1 MLLHRCDCVEAE
13 LKIQIADIFV
23 DGDPKSYITQT
34 IGPSKEEI
42 EQFDTYFQSPI
53 NNFYITDE
61 ALRIRRILS
70 QGENERIELT
80 YKGPKMGTEMKVREE
95 ITSGIDSHFETIKI
109 LEQLG
114 FSIVMEVSKRRTNW
128 WKQPITLSLDDVE
141 GLGKFIEV
149 EILTSN
155 SHSTLHN
162 DKKRLLE
169 FTRGLFPKWNGK
181 NERKSYL
188 ELLLNK

>member
-1 MLLHRCDCVEAE
+1 MEAE
-13 LKIQIADIFV
+13 LKILIADIFV
-23 DGDPKSYITQT
+23 DVDLKAYITQT
-34 IGPSKEEI
+34 IGPPKEEI
-42 EQFDTYFQSPI
+42 EQFDTYFQSPV
-53 NNFYITDE
+53 NDFYITDE

-80 YKGPKMGTEMKVREE
+80 YKGPKTGTDMKVREE
-95 ITSGIDSHFETIKI
+95 ITSGINSHSEIIKI

-128 WKQPITLSLDDVE
+128 WEQPITLSLDDVE

-149 EILTSN
+149 EIITSN

-162 DKKRLLE
+162 DKIRLLE
-169 FTRGLFPKWNGK
+169 FTRGIFPKWNGK

-188 ELLLNK
+188 ELLMNK

>member
-1 MLLHRCDCVEAE
+1 MKRSKPEAFQNLRKNSNLNQE
-13 LKIQIADIFV
+13 QKLSQKEAKNKMADIIV
-23 DGDPKSYITQT
+23 TTG
-34 IGPSKEEI
+34 EEI
-42 EQFDTYFQSPI
+42 P
-53 NNFYITDE
+53 
-61 ALRIRRILS
+61 
-70 QGENERIELT
+70 G
-80 YKGPKMGTEMKVREE
+80 KE
-95 ITSGIDSHFETIKI
+95 IIKI

-188 ELLLNK
+188 ELRLNK